1 MGRGPGREGRS
12 PCLRALSCTPTR
24 THMPATPA
32 VPPTTSCA
40 RGCRCRAECRR
51 AADPG
56 GRWTPTHPS
65 SARHQ
70 PRSACSPSA
79 ARAWPGVG
87 CGSAR
92 TSGCPD
98 GQWGRGPDLKEQ
110 PPHPPWGDSG
120 LCSDAFR
127 PYPTPLVAGG
137 WGGHGGPGDRARGPR
152 DSRSAGQASV
162 QPTQA
167 AARVRAVSCLS
178 VHCSKAT
185 RAWPPNPHRREEE
198 PVGGGGGP
206 DLLTSFFPAPTP
218 PSTPQT
224 LPRRKI
230 QLVSSNCF
238 AEEPGKG
245 AEKKGEPWRLLCAGG
260 LGGGLGGTWPASW
273 ARLLPARTQ
282 PL

>member
-1 MGRGPGREGRS
+1 MGLPGP
-12 PCLRALSCTPTR
+12 
-24 THMPATPA
+24 
-32 VPPTTSCA
+32 
-40 RGCRCRAECRR
+40 R
-51 AADPG
+51 AAQMGSG
-56 GRWTPTHPS
+56 GEAQISRS
-65 SARHQ
+65 SPHIRRGATLVCAQ
-70 PRSACSPSA
+70 MPSA
-79 ARAWPGVG
+79 
-87 CGSAR
+87 
-92 TSGCPD
+92 
-98 GQWGRGPDLKEQ
+98 
-110 PPHPPWGDSG
+110 
-120 LCSDAFR
+120 
-127 PYPTPLVAGG
+127 PTPLPLWLEGG
-137 WGGHGGPGDRARGPR
+137 GGHGGPGDHARGPR

-282 PL
+282 PLQPSASQWGAPLSHPE